1 MKWMLNELNSL
12 CFFSWPWSSLSYELS
27 VTEKLELSIDN
38 VMTGIYGGSVT
49 YDQSKLTHGSNTIQ
63 QILSKEA
70 VSRELQ
76 GHGLIESALI
86 TKLRKYLHSN

>member
-1 MKWMLNELNSL
+1 
-12 CFFSWPWSSLSYELS
+12 
-27 VTEKLELSIDN
+27 
-38 VMTGIYGGSVT
+38 MTGIYGGSVT

-86 TKLRKYLHSN
+86 TKLRQYLHSN